1 MKVDTSNLEGK
12 NAFVTGATGGIG
24 SQIAIQ
30 LAKEGCNLFLTGRNE
45 QTLKSISKQCESFG
59 VKVTSSTF
67 DFSKSEQ
74 IYDAIKC
81 ARKSYSGFH
90 ILINSCGIFCD
101 KNLFESNDKILNDLF
116 MINFKTAVILSREL
130 GKFMCE
136 SNWGRIVNIGSSS
149 SYYGFSNT
157 GLYCASKHALLGF
170 SRSIHNEFKSKNV
183 RSYCISPSSTKSKM
197 GRLTKD
203 QDYDSFIEPYD
214 VAQYVVFCISFNGN
228 AVTDEVFLKRME
240 IC

>member
-1 MKVDTSNLEGK
+1 MV
-12 NAFVTGATGGIG
+12 
-24 SQIAIQ
+24 
-30 LAKEGCNLFLTGRNE
+30 
-45 QTLKSISKQCESFG
+45 
-59 VKVTSSTF
+59 
-67 DFSKSEQ
+67 
-74 IYDAIKC
+74 
-81 ARKSYSGFH
+81 
-90 ILINSCGIFCD
+90 
-101 KNLFESNDKILNDLF
+101 
-116 MINFKTAVILSREL
+116 NFKTAVILSREL

-149 SYYGFSNT
+149 SYYGFANT

-203 QDYDSFIEPYD
+203 QDYDSFIEPCD